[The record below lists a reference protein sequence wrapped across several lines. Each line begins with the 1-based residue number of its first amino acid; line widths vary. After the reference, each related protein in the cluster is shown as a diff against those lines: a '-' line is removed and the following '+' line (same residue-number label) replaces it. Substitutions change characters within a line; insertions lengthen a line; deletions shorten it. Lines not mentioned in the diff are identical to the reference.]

1 MLTRA
6 ARRPAAALARRL
18 GRALPG
24 GERGSV
30 TVFTV
35 VFAIAVIF
43 LLGLIVDG
51 GIAMNAKER
60 AADIAGQAARAAA
73 DDVNIATLR
82 TGGGVSINSQT
93 ACHPTAAGLVSTYT
107 AGLGGN
113 SGGVDHVLSVAMTDC
128 HLGNAER
135 TAVVTVQVSTSPLVP
150 GVLGGFTEQAQASAT
165 VECGIN
171 QGGVCP

>member
-6 ARRPAAALARRL
+6 AWRRPAALTRRL
-18 GRALPG
+18 VPG

-35 VFAIAVIF
+35 VFAVAVII

-82 TGGGVSINSQT
+82 AGGAVSINSQT
-93 ACHPTAAGLVSTYT
+93 ACHPTAAGLVSAYT
-107 AGLGGN
+107 TGLGGK
-113 SGGVDHVLSVAMTDC
+113 SGGVDHVLSVAMTNC
-128 HLGNAER
+128 HLSNAGR
-135 TAVVTVQVSTSPLVP
+135 TAVVEIQVSTSPLVP
-150 GVLGGFTEQAQASAT
+150 GVLGGFNETAQASAT

>member
-1 MLTRA
+1 MLTRTA
-6 ARRPAAALARRL
+6 PRRPAPL
-18 GRALPG
+18 GRGRVPW

-35 VFAIAVIF
+35 VFAVAVII

-82 TGGGVSINSQT
+82 AGGAVSINSQT
-93 ACHPTAAGLVSTYT
+93 ACHPTAAGLVSAYT
-107 AGLGGN
+107 TGLGGKR
-113 SGGVDHVLSVAMTDC
+113 GGVDHVLSVAMTDC
-128 HLGNAER
+128 HLSDAGR
-135 TAVVTVQVSTSPLVP
+135 TAIVRVQVSTSPLVP
-150 GVLGGFTEQAQASAT
+150 GVLGGFSETAQASAT